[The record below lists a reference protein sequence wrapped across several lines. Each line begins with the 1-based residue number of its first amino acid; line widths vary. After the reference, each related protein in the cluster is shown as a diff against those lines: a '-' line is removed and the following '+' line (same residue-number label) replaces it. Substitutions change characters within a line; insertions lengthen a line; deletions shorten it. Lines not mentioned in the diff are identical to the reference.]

1 MKSTLQR
8 FLELIFSNP
17 HLNPTFDEFAMFM
30 AFNSSV
36 RSGDLSRQV
45 GAVISKNKQIIATG
59 VNDVPSFGGG
69 LYWAEQNPQTGK
81 VEDFSEGKDYKRGID
96 SNKNTQN
103 EIIQEI
109 LRDSETHLSLGSEQ
123 KEKLEEILKSSKIS
137 DLTEFGRVVH
147 AEMEAILAC
156 GREGIPT
163 VDSVLYCT
171 TFPCHNCAKHI
182 IASGIKRV
190 VYVEPYPKSKA
201 LEFHSESIELKS
213 SFDINDKIC
222 SDKVIFEPFIGVGP
236 RRFLDLFSMN
246 LGVGFK
252 LKRKEKN
259 GQISLWRDNN
269 KAIRTP
275 LLSQSYV
282 DLEKEAISIWSNL
295 KNDISD

>member
-1 MKSTLQR
+1 M
-8 FLELIFSNP
+8 
-17 HLNPTFDEFAMFM
+17 
-30 AFNSSV
+30 
-36 RSGDLSRQV
+36 
-45 GAVISKNKQIIATG
+45 
-59 VNDVPSFGGG
+59 
-69 LYWAEQNPQTGK
+69 
-81 VEDFSEGKDYKRGID
+81 VEKEY
-96 SNKNTQN
+96 
-103 EIIQEI
+103 
-109 LRDSETHLSLGSEQ
+109 LRW
-123 KEKLEEILKSSKIS
+123 I
-137 DLTEFGRVVH
+137 
-147 AEMEAILAC
+147 
-156 GREGIPT
+156 
-163 VDSVLYCT
+163 LYCT